1 MTRHR
6 QSFRVHGF
14 DVDPFDQVTATAL
27 AGYLQEAANGHVR
40 ALGWGL
46 DALGRRGLT
55 WVLGAMQVEILAP
68 IRETAHLT
76 VQTWPSGRERLAVL
90 RDYEVVDGAGSVVAR
105 ATSQWLLLDL
115 ERRRPVRPESVID
128 PALLVEARHVLRPL
142 CDKLPRLERWT
153 EERRLSVRYQDID
166 MNLHAN
172 NAAYL
177 AWLVDAVPEATW
189 QRCRLWSAEVQY
201 LAECRRGSTVLSRAQ
216 SVAPDAFEHAVLREE
231 DGREL
236 ARARTRWVARHTAVD
251 EASAGRAGV
260 E

>member
-1 MTRHR
+1 MTCHR
-6 QSFRVHGF
+6 QSFGVHSF
-14 DVDPFDQVTATAL
+14 DVDPFDQLTVTAL
-27 AGYLQEAANGHVR
+27 GGYLQEAANGHVR

-68 IRETAHLT
+68 IHDTAHLT

-90 RDYEVVDGAGSVVAR
+90 RDFEVVDGAGAVVAR
-105 ATSQWLLLDL
+105 AVSQWLLLDL
-115 ERRRPVRPESVID
+115 ERRRPVRPEAVID
-128 PALLVEARHVLRPL
+128 PALLVEARHVLPPL
-142 CDKLPRLERWT
+142 RDKLPQLERWT

-177 AWLVDAVPEATW
+177 SWLVDAVPEPTW
-189 QRCRLWSAEVQY
+189 QGCRLGSAEVQY
-201 LAECRRGSTVLSRAQ
+201 LAECRRGSTVLSRARG
-216 SVAPDAFEHAVLREE
+216 VAPDAFEHAVVREE

-236 ARARTRWVARHTAVD
+236 ARARTRCVAREAAVGGD
-251 EASAGRAGV
+251 APGRAGAA
-260 E
+260 